1 MGWGVMYTTTGTRRR
16 NSHTPLAARRNIWR
30 RRRRLIILLL
40 ARGALQPGPALAL
53 LGCHRIPNPWPR
65 LGDRVWANRFAL
77 AGGMAQYALSAE
89 AQTGRMPASLS
100 FHEAGFLLGASCGCG
115 DGGEAAAAAAEAMGL
130 LVEHAYSVLEVR
142 AVAGPPPP
150 PGAPRGY
157 RGSGARLLKLRN
169 PWGRLEWRGDWS
181 DDSPL
186 WTAELRAQLGFPEA
200 GRRLPA
206 GPKGGGDGD
215 DGVFW
220 MAWDDFRDYFTAV
233 DVCRVRPEWA
243 EVRFGLSKVG
253 PLP

>member
-1 MGWGVMYTTTGTRRR
+1 MALIEKGAAKLHGSYEALEGGSVEEALRTLTGFPTQRLHLVATDGSSRKKGMGGGGKER
-16 NSHTPLAARRNIWR
+16 ARDSGGEEDPDVQWA
-30 RRRRLIILLL
+30 RL
-40 ARGALQPGPALAL
+40 
-53 LGCHRIPNPWPR
+53 
-65 LGDRVWANRFAL
+65 
-77 AGGMAQYALSAE
+77 
-89 AQTGRMPASLS
+89 LS